1 MVGGEVMWVYTQS
14 TGVLLFPDGKKT
26 TTGYSGHGA
35 GKNNPAMQDVVMVG
49 PIPVG
54 SYTIGR
60 RFDSELRGPVCL
72 QLIPFPK
79 NEMFGR
85 SGFLVHGDSRAHE
98 GGASE
103 GCIVIDRPTRVA
115 MSSSTDNTLQVV
127 A

>member
-1 MVGGEVMWVYTQS
+1 MWIYTQS
-14 TGVLLFPDGKKT
+14 TGVLLFPDGTTT
-26 TTGYSGHGA
+26 TTGYSGHGP

-54 SYTIGR
+54 WYTIGR
-60 RFDSELRGPVCL
+60 LFDSELCGPLCL
-72 QLIPFPK
+72 QLIPAPK

-103 GCIVIDRPTRVA
+103 GCIVIDRLTRMA
-115 MSSSTDNTLQVV
+115 MSFDSDKTLEVV